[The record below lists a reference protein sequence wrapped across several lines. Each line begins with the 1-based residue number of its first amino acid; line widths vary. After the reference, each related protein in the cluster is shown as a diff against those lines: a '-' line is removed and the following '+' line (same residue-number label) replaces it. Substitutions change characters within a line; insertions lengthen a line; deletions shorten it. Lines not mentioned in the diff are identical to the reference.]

1 MSIERIREVNQDNT
15 KADSL
20 NATASSMQKEGKSP
34 DDLGTKP
41 GQKLLL
47 VR

>member
-20 NATASSMQKEGKSP
+20 NATASGIQKKENRQKSLAQSQ
-34 DDLGTKP
+34 DKNFF
-41 GQKLLL
+41 
-47 VR
+47 